1 MVEALIAFAA
11 IPRPQPPELAF
22 SWLLSHRPVASVI
35 AGATSPE
42 QAATNAK
49 ATSWRLTPS
58 DLAEIDAIVAALSF
72 SKLLR
77 VI

>member
-1 MVEALIAFAA
+1 MVEALIAFAQS
-11 IPRPQPPELAF
+11 RRRSLLELAF

-58 DLAEIDAIVAALSF
+58 DLAEIDAIVA
-72 SKLLR
+72 R
-77 VI
+77 